1 MAELYDPFSHE
12 LHADPYPVYR
22 QLRDEH
28 PVYRCQRRG
37 LWALTRF
44 GDVWDAVH
52 DPVTF
57 SSAKGIFPT
66 ATDVA
71 AEAFFPMIIM
81 MDPPRH
87 TQLRGL
93 VSRAFT
99 PRRIAAME
107 SAIRAVAD
115 ELMAQFV
122 EDGGCDLVPSFA
134 APLPTVVI
142 ADLLGVP
149 RSDRAEFRHRSDQ
162 LVKGDPD
169 DPASYHEA
177 MEGAGALYAYF
188 GEILAERRRQPRED
202 LITALLHAEVEG
214 DRLSEEELL
223 GFCFL
228 LLVAGNET
236 TTNLI
241 SNAAVL
247 FAQHPD
253 ARAAVVRDR
262 ARLAGAIEECVR
274 HDSPV
279 QGLARTLARD
289 VELHGQRLA
298 AEERVLLVFG
308 AANRDDREFDDA
320 DRFDIDRRT
329 DRHLAFGHGIHH
341 CLGASLARLEAR
353 IAFEALLDQLPDYE
367 LDGPGDRLH
376 SGPIRGYVHLPIA
389 FRPTVAAGTA
399 RS

>member
-1 MAELYDPFSHE
+1 MTELYDPFSHD

-28 PVYRCQRRG
+28 PVYRCDRRG
-37 LWALTRF
+37 FWALTRF
-44 GDVWDAVH
+44 DDVWDAVH
-52 DPVTF
+52 DPTTF

-66 ATDVA
+66 STDVA
-71 AEAFFPMIIM
+71 ADAFFPMIIM

-107 SAIRAVAD
+107 PAIRVVAD
-115 ELMAQFV
+115 ELLAEFAG
-122 EDGGCDLVPSFA
+122 EGRCDLVPAFA

-149 RSDRAEFRHRSDQ
+149 RSDRVEFRHRSDQ

-169 DPASYHEA
+169 DRASYHEA
-177 MEGAGALYAYF
+177 MEGAAALYAYF

-202 LITALLHAEVEG
+202 LVTALLHAEIDGE
-214 DRLSEEELL
+214 RLSEEELL

-247 FAQHPD
+247 FAQHPA
-253 ARAAVVRDR
+253 ARAAMVRDR
-262 ARLAGAIEECVR
+262 ALLPGAIEECLR

-279 QGLARTLARD
+279 QGLARTLSRD
-289 VELHGQRLA
+289 IDLHGQRLGA
-298 AEERVLLVFG
+298 DERVLLVFG
-308 AANRDDREFDDA
+308 AANRDDREFDDP
-320 DRFDIDRRT
+320 DHFDIARRM
-329 DRHLAFGHGIHH
+329 DRHLAFGHGIHY

-353 IAFEALLDQLPDYE
+353 IAFETLLDHLPEYE
-367 LDGPGDRLH
+367 VDGPGERLH
-376 SGPIRGYVHLPIA
+376 SGPIRGYVHLPVA
-389 FRPTVAAGTA
+389 FRPAPVGAAPG
-399 RS
+399 